1 MNTAERPLSAFSQ
14 RPIDYVRRLSYNRE
28 RIMDRGFR
36 KVRRD
41 LINALQSGNYVHAAR
56 GSIEVKNLLATGEV
70 SAGQLIEVIGACK
83 GSDHHCSAHHSVPD
97 LAVHVLKKA
106 GWYIKFYFIEPETWF
121 ISVHR

>member
-1 MNTAERPLSAFSQ
+1 M
-14 RPIDYVRRLSYNRE
+14 SYKQAG
-28 RIMDRGFR
+28 IMDRGFR

-41 LINALQSGNYVHAAR
+41 LINALRNGNYLHAAR

-70 SAGQLIEVIGACK
+70 SASQMIEVIGACK
-83 GSDHHCSAHHSVPD
+83 GSDHQCSAHHSAPD

-106 GWYIKFYFIEPETWF
+106 GWYIKFYFIEPDAWF

>member
-1 MNTAERPLSAFSQ
+1 MPLGAFS
-14 RPIDYVRRLSYNRE
+14 RLPIDYVRHSSYKRE
-28 RIMDRGFR
+28 SIMDRGFR

-41 LINALQSGNYVHAAR
+41 LIDALQSGNYVHAAR

-83 GSDHHCSAHHSVPD
+83 GTDHQCSAHHSAPD
-97 LAVHVLKKA
+97 LAVHVLNKA
-106 GWYIKFYFIEPETWF
+106 GWYIKFYFIEPDVWF

>member
-1 MNTAERPLSAFSQ
+1 
-14 RPIDYVRRLSYNRE
+14 
-28 RIMDRGFR
+28 MDRGFR

-41 LINALQSGNYVHAAR
+41 LINALQNGDYLHAAR

-83 GSDHHCSAHHSVPD
+83 GPDHSCSAHHSVPGI
-97 LAVHVLKKA
+97 AVHVLKKA
-106 GWYIKFYFIEPETWF
+106 GWYIKFYFIEPDVWF